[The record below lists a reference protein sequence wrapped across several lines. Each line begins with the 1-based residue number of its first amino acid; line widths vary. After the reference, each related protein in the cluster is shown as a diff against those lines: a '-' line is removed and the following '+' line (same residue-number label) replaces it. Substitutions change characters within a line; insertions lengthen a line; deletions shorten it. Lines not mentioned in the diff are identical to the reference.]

1 MLLAVS
7 GGLDSSVM
15 VHLFAES
22 DYHFAVAHVNFGLRG
37 AESDEDERWVA
48 ALAQRHGVPFHTRR
62 VDTQQYADEHGLS
75 IQMAARRL
83 RYAWFEEVRQQAGYA
98 RIATAHHQDDQLETA
113 LLNLCQGTGIAGLR
127 GMRSQQGSLVRPL
140 LFAFRAQL
148 EAYAHQRALTW
159 REDAS
164 NATDAYRRNYLRHRV
179 IPQLQHLNPSLL
191 ATYQLTRERLLAT
204 EQLLADEVDRVRD
217 RGWQEV
223 NNEVWLDQTV
233 LNSHPQLP
241 LVLSEIIR
249 PFGFTYLQARE
260 VARSIRRDAIP
271 GKLFYSDSHTLV
283 VDRRHLIISE
293 KNERPGD
300 AYDIQEN
307 DLRAD
312 GPSLSL
318 KMKHD
323 TVAGYRLSRRSD
335 TAALD
340 ADRLSFPLTVRP
352 WRAGDWFCPLGMNHR
367 KKISDFLV
375 DQKVPRHRKA
385 SVYVVTSNE
394 AIVWVV
400 GWRID
405 HRFRITHRTQRVYE
419 ISVEDNG

>member
-1 MLLAVS
+1 
-7 GGLDSSVM
+7 M

-48 ALAQRHGVPFHTRR
+48 ALAQRHGVSFHTRR

-140 LFAFRAQL
+140 LFASRAQL

-293 KNERPGD
+293 KNEGPGD
-300 AYDIQEN
+300 AYDIQKN
-307 DLRAD
+307 DLRA
-312 GPSLSL
+312 GLLSLSL

-323 TVAGYRLSRRSD
+323 TAAGYRLSRRPD